1 VLIVDGAESRLNLSA
16 EERASRRASFANHRH
31 VVIED
36 AGHAV
41 QRHQPARLAE
51 LILDHARAS

>member
-1 VLIVDGAESRLNLSA
+1 
-16 EERASRRASFANHRH
+16 
-31 VVIED
+31 VIED

-51 LILDHARAS
+51 AILAHAMEAP